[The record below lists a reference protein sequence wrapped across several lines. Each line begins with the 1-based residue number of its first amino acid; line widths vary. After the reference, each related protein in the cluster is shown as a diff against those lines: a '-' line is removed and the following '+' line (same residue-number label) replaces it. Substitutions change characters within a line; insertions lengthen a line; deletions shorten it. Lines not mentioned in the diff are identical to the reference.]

1 MEQVVD
7 IVRLKKT
14 AAQSDAAS
22 NANTFA
28 PVNFIVENV
37 FLLRTHCC
45 HVWPTT
51 GRVI

>member
-7 IVRLKKT
+7 IVRLKMT
-14 AAQSDAAS
+14 AAQSDVAS

-37 FLLRTHCC
+37 FPSRIHC
-45 HVWPTT
+45 
-51 GRVI
+51 